1 MNKFPKKVIFDVL
14 ANIFDVFE
22 NMNDVLINIFED
34 VKNEIA
40 RRKDENKIARR
51 KDENRLGE
59 TGEKIP
65 DKKKKIFFL
74 EEEVG

>member
-1 MNKFPKKVIFDVL
+1 ML
-14 ANIFDVFE
+14 ENIFYVLE
-22 NMNDVLINIFED
+22 NMNDALINIFED
-34 VKNEIA
+34 VKN
-40 RRKDENKIARR
+40 KIARK